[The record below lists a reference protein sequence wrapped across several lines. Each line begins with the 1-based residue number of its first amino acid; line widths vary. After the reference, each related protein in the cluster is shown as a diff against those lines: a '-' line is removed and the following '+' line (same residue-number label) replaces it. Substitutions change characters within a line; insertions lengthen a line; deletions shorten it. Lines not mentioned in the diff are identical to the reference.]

1 MGTDAAFNTK
11 MMEDI
16 IKDTVIDSDAAK
28 SLSLNIN
35 DLRTAILE
43 KVTRGNFV
51 NFLENAP
58 PENVMAINRF
68 MDYMRD
74 QNTLDSFMHYLDA
87 ASNKQLFITKAMTH
101 VNYFGFLDT
110 IYKT

>member
-1 MGTDAAFNTK
+1 MGTDTAFNTK

-16 IKDTVIDSDAAK
+16 IRDTVVDPDASKA
-28 SLSLNIN
+28 LLLNIG
-35 DLRTAILE
+35 DLRTAVLD

-58 PENVMAINRF
+58 PDQVMAINRF

-74 QNTLDSFMHYLDA
+74 QNTLDSFMHYLA
-87 ASNKQLFITKAMTH
+87 AAPSKQIFITKAMTH

-110 IYKT
+110 IYKS